1 MQSPRDALKTSMQ
14 GYLLKNHDGG
24 KFAVKNNQRY
34 FTSAGFT
41 VFYYETE
48 KKSKA
53 KGHFDL
59 RNVLSIRPSA
69 DKGAPAGAIDL
80 EVGAPNGGVAKRM
93 VIAFLA
99 GEDDRSQWLKLWCS
113 AVVPAGVSAVL
124 ASYANPQLAAK
135 LNSEYGG
142 TSAVSAR
149 RSIFSSNKPKATIV
163 LTPRT
168 AEALRQQNG
177 DDDPRG
183 APTVPPHDTSGYDTP
198 RDQSFAPGGP
208 PLPKP
213 EGTPPQP
220 SQTKEDEEDVVT
232 FEITVPDNV
241 QPGDKLQATT
251 PSGVRVKLSVP
262 EGAEPGTIL
271 TFALPGAVGGADRKA
286 KAAVLLQARAR
297 GAKTRAELAA
307 GPPAGSTASAKTPED
322 EEIELGLAAI
332 KLQKNFRG
340 HSARTEQQEKS
351 RLEWLAYY
359 MQPEVALW
367 EKAREL
373 AISAE
378 EEAQIEAVQKGV
390 EYEETSRLKWFRFYV
405 STSEFDEA
413 DKLVV
418 TPIEAALV
426 LRSRATVPP
435 RCCACIQLSAPAAEA
450 ERYERFVQAIRSYH
464 WEVAEVLALTPVEA
478 QDVADSKVRVAA
490 LQHAISTNDTTK
502 ALEYAITNE
511 EIAYIR
517 AKASAK

>member
-1 MQSPRDALKTSMQ
+1 MQSPRVALKTSMQ

-34 FTSAGFT
+34 FTSEGFT

-93 VIAFLA
+93 VIAFPA
-99 GEDDRSQWLKLWCS
+99 GEEDRSQWLKLWCS
-113 AVVPAGVSAVL
+113 AVVPDGVSAVL

-251 PSGVRVKLSVP
+251 PSGVRVKLSAP

-271 TFALPGAVGGADRKA
+271 TYALPGAVGGADRKA

-307 GPPAGSTASAKTPED
+307 AASAKTPED

-340 HSARTEQQEKS
+340 HSVRTRLRVWRPRKAMRAVPIQVLRPLGQCHADVPVLRDARRRHALVGPHEQVRGRGRRAEE
-351 RLEWLAYY
+351 RRT
-359 MQPEVALW
+359 VALQGSQCRL
-367 EKAREL
+367 ACRIMTHGGHCGIGSDEL
-373 AISAE
+373 
-378 EEAQIEAVQKGV
+378 
-390 EYEETSRLKWFRFYV
+390 L
-405 STSEFDEA
+405 
-413 DKLVV
+413 
-418 TPIEAALV
+418 P
-426 LRSRATVPP
+426 
-435 RCCACIQLSAPAAEA
+435 
-450 ERYERFVQAIRSYH
+450 
-464 WEVAEVLALTPVEA
+464 
-478 QDVADSKVRVAA
+478 
-490 LQHAISTNDTTK
+490 
-502 ALEYAITNE
+502 
-511 EIAYIR
+511 
-517 AKASAK
+517 